1 MKKFIAVL
9 SLLLCVCLCFGAA
22 CAESTDADLKAA
34 RAYLRTMYKGATEST
49 PADYEVV
56 GVVNIG
62 GVEFPITWTTDNEAV
77 KVVPGE
83 NKMVTIDVDE
93 KNPEEVPYVL
103 TATLTNAARRIR
115 VGFLPA

>member
-49 PADYEVV
+49 P
-56 GVVNIG
+56 
-62 GVEFPITWTTDNEAV
+62 PITRWSAWSTS
-77 KVVPGE
+77 
-83 NKMVTIDVDE
+83 
-93 KNPEEVPYVL
+93 
-103 TATLTNAARRIR
+103 AAWSSPSRGRPITR
-115 VGFLPA
+115 P